1 MDKIHASGPD
11 KKSYL
16 DDSLPSSKKSSL
28 HGLAQ
33 PIRRRNL
40 VSKGSSL
47 GVAHAL
53 GLFGPRSFSRG
64 ETRQWSERRILPE
77 KHRLRLVP
85 KDYDAMVIGSGF
97 GGAVTALRLGQV
109 HGSGVLIVERG
120 KRYPRGSF
128 ARSFHGF
135 LDSFWRQKGDS
146 VPRPFP
152 LPGES
157 NGVFD
162 LRSYPGMDTLVASGF
177 GGGSLIYAAAL
188 IEPSDRSFDKYWPD
202 SIKKERLAPYFQI
215 VKSLLGAQV
224 VPQDRPGRQVS
235 RYDLFRK
242 AADTLGG
249 TFADTAVGIR
259 FEDQDGSIP
268 PTSEEPSFNSYGARQ
283 SPCQYCA
290 ECIIGCNYHAKNS
303 LDLNYLYAAEHSY
316 GAEVKTEYQA
326 EKIVPLDAMGQENPN
341 ADGAFGYHV
350 YLRPLGG
357 QQKEIDFEVIR
368 TKKLVL
374 AAGVYGTNELLL
386 RSREIHGSLPRIS
399 PRLGQGF
406 SGNGDFLNIVFGV
419 KGDTSSHFG
428 PTITSNTT
436 FPAAANSTVEGS
448 LLIEDMAYPG
458 GSPWLQW
465 ITKLFAP
472 RTRRWRR
479 DGESLYQAALAAS
492 ADEHSGS
499 SAMTLLL
506 GMGFDKSDGR
516 MNLSSEGSLHL
527 NWPTK
532 SSKTLYDR
540 MTDLG
545 RSFKKVWGAMGS
557 APFPTY
563 LVGRNFTVHP
573 LGGCALGETVEQ
585 GVVDCDPQNFGAV
598 FGYQNLYVAD
608 GSIIPS
614 AVGVNPSLTIA
625 ALAEMVA
632 QGITGIKPSAS
643 L

>member
-1 MDKIHASGPD
+1 MDKSQASQTM
-11 KKSYL
+11 KKTHSY
-16 DDSLPSSKKSSL
+16 KSL
-28 HGLAQ
+28 HTSREVSSQGLTQ

-40 VSKGSSL
+40 VYTGSL
-47 GVAHAL
+47 FWIAHA
-53 GLFGPRSFSRG
+53 FGILSPRGFSRG
-64 ETRQWSERRILPE
+64 ETRQWSERRIHPE
-77 KHRLRLVP
+77 KHRLRMVP
-85 KDYDAMVIGSGF
+85 KEYDALVIGSGF
-97 GGAVTALRLGQV
+97 GGAVAALRLSKV
-109 HGSGVLIVERG
+109 YGSGVLIVERG
-120 KRYPRGSF
+120 KRYPRGAF

-135 LDSFWRQKGDS
+135 LDSLWRQKGDS

-152 LPGES
+152 LSGES

-188 IEPSDRSFDKYWPD
+188 VEPSDRSFDKHWPD
-202 SIKKERLAPYFQI
+202 SIKKERLAPYFQL
-215 VKSLLGAQV
+215 VKNILGAQV
-224 VPQDRPGRQVS
+224 VPRDGSGRRVS

-259 FEDQDGSIP
+259 FENQDGSINP
-268 PTSEEPSFNSYGARQ
+268 KEEPSLNPYGARQ

-303 LDLNYLYAAEHSY
+303 LDLNYLYAAEHTY

-350 YLRPLGG
+350 YLRPLSG
-357 QQKEIDFEVIR
+357 QQKEFDFEVIK
-368 TKKLVL
+368 TQKLVV
-374 AAGVYGTNELLL
+374 AAGVFGTNELLL
-386 RSREIHGSLPRIS
+386 RSQTIHGSLQRLS

-406 SGNGDFLNIVFGV
+406 SGNGDFINIVFGV
-419 KGDTSSHFG
+419 KGDTSSHCG

-436 FPAAANSTVEGS
+436 FRDEANSSVGGS
-448 LLIEDMAYPG
+448 LLIEDMAYPI

-472 RTRRWRR
+472 RARRWRR
-479 DGESLYQAALAAS
+479 DGESLYQAALAA
-492 ADEHSGS
+492 AGDERSGS

-516 MNLSSEGSLHL
+516 MNLSSEGALHL
-527 NWPTK
+527 TWPTK

-545 RSFKKVWGAMGS
+545 RSFKKVWGAMGV

-563 LVGRNFTVHP
+563 LLGRNFTVHP
-573 LGGCALGETVEQ
+573 LGGCTLGETVDQ

-598 FGYQNLYVAD
+598 FGYRNLYVAD

-632 QGITGIKPSAS
+632 QGITGVEPSAS